1 MKIVY
6 FNPNLSA
13 RAPDILGVFCA
24 EPSGQWLSP
33 GDIGD
38 ALEAGEDV
46 EIRQA
51 SYAEIERAEGIVILY
66 GIEMKLARQVG
77 ALLDSS
83 DAHRATDTTAA
94 AHTDTT
100 AAHTDPDAAAHT
112 DADAES
118 TAGAATA

>member
-13 RAPDILGVFCA
+13 RAPDLLGVFCA

-33 GDIGD
+33 GDIGA
-38 ALEAGEDV
+38 ALEAGDDV

-66 GIEMKLARQVG
+66 GIEMKLARQIG

-83 DAHRATDTTAA
+83 DAPRATDTAA
-94 AHTDTT
+94 DT
-100 AAHTDPDAAAHT
+100 DAA
-112 DADAES
+112 S
-118 TAGAATA
+118 TAGAAAA